1 MPGAP
6 QSAAEIIPPE
16 IRFDRRVQN
25 MAHIKEDGKYPH
37 RTDSAADPRSEAAP
51 LLPGFPPQ
59 RRKRTADQADE
70 QPHRSRGGKLVGRR
84 DAPRQSQK
92 ARCPADSQWQKNMPV
107 LKKSPL
113 RMRQSLYQRRY
124 TSKITAS
131 TPPDTPG
138 SMAPAPISAPQRK
151 SRRKRV
157 RSSLF
162 KLLTVPHRLIVAVFS
177 AGFNEQ
183 PMNKSEFFFASS
195 CL

>member
-1 MPGAP
+1 
-6 QSAAEIIPPE
+6 
-16 IRFDRRVQN
+16 

-70 QPHRSRGGKLVGRR
+70 QPHRSRGRKLVGRR

-113 RMRQSLYQRRY
+113 RMRQSLHQRAVHIKDHRQHAAGHAGQY
-124 TSKITAS
+124 GSCADQRTTEKI
-131 TPPDTPG
+131 
-138 SMAPAPISAPQRK
+138 PQEAGP
-151 SRRKRV
+151 
-157 RSSLF
+157 F
-162 KLLTVPHRLIVAVFS
+162 FPFQAPHR
-177 AGFNEQ
+177 
-183 PMNKSEFFFASS
+183 PSS
-195 CL
+195 PYSSSILCRVQ